1 MQRTKLSPSASR
13 RSRAPTQRVRRG
25 TGMAAAGAQI
35 AAFGTGGDRDLTVV
49 FSKVYICHGSQHTCL
64 I

>member
-1 MQRTKLSPSASR
+1 
-13 RSRAPTQRVRRG
+13 
-25 TGMAAAGAQI
+25 MAAAGAQI